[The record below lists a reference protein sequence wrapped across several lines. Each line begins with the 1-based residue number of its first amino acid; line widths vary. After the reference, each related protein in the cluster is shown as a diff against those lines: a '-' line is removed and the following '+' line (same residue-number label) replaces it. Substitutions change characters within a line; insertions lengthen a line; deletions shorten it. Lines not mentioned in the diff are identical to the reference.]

1 MVSFTIYP
9 SLVDLIHAYV
19 QSLFTITLT
28 DPCLLPEKQITSDEM
43 AVSKAL
49 RHGNGLF
56 GVDYN
61 RLEQYVYVM
70 SERALLAADHM
81 DVGCVSA
88 TAEVIFVKDVIMM
101 LMTQS

>member
-1 MVSFTIYP
+1 MVSFTVYP
-9 SLVDLIHAYV
+9 SLPDLIHSYV

-28 DPCLLPEKQITSDEM
+28 DPCLLPEKQTGVAEIST
-43 AVSKAL
+43 SKAL

-70 SERALLAADHM
+70 SERALLAADQICL
-81 DVGCVSA
+81 GCVPA
-88 TAEVIFVKDVIMM
+88 NADVIFVKDVV
-101 LMTQS
+101 LNPEGNS

>member
-1 MVSFTIYP
+1 MVSYTIYP

-28 DPCLLPEKQITSDEM
+28 DPCLLPEKQIANDEIS
-43 AVSKAL
+43 VSKAL

-70 SERALLAADHM
+70 SERSLLASAHM
-81 DVGCVSA
+81 EVGCVSA
-88 TAEVIFVKDVIMM
+88 SADVIFVKDVTMRQR
-101 LMTQS
+101 TQS